1 MEWNDPRKKEEKR
14 ERKMEW
20 NDPRKK
26 EEKKHEKWNGM
37 TQERMEIGG
46 RFLRKKI
53 ELCPVLKTR
62 KL

>member
-1 MEWNDPRKKEEKR
+1 
-14 ERKMEW
+14 MEW

-46 RFLRKKI
+46 RFLRKKNWA
-53 ELCPVLKTR
+53 LPGS
-62 KL
+62 